1 MQAWLLHQ
9 FNTSAILIRAY
20 TGTTPLQHYLKQY
33 FAQNKK
39 HGSKDRKS
47 ISHFCYSY
55 YRLGHSLHQTTVE
68 DSIKAGLFLCSESLH
83 QWHDL
88 FTSEWIEAWQTD
100 LQKRI
105 QFVQSVYPCFNPAR
119 VFPWHPQLSESI
131 DLSHFSHSHFSQP
144 DLFIRARPGKKV
156 TVQNKLKANSIPYK
170 EIGKHCFAISNNTK
184 IDAVIQINRD
194 AVIQD
199 FSSQRIAEFLQRIPE
214 QQKPFSVWDCCAAS
228 GGKSIL
234 AVDILPNIQLTVS
247 DIRPA
252 ILHNL
257 QKRFAEAGIRQYRAV
272 VSDLS
277 ANKAAFHNSFQLVIC
292 DVPCSGSGTWGRTP
306 EQLCFFEESQIK
318 TYHQLQQKIVSN
330 AIAGLQDKG
339 YFLYITCSVFA
350 AENENM
356 VHFIMEKFG
365 LQLLHA
371 ELLKGWENKADS
383 MFAALLQ
390 K

>member
-1 MQAWLLHQ
+1 M
-9 FNTSAILIRAY
+9 
-20 TGTTPLQHYLKQY
+20 
-33 FAQNKK
+33 
-39 HGSKDRKS
+39 
-47 ISHFCYSY
+47 
-55 YRLGHSLHQTTVE
+55 
-68 DSIKAGLFLCSESLH
+68 
-83 QWHDL
+83 
-88 FTSEWIEAWQTD
+88 
-100 LQKRI
+100 
-105 QFVQSVYPCFNPAR
+105 
-119 VFPWHPQLSESI
+119 
-131 DLSHFSHSHFSQP
+131 
-144 DLFIRARPGKKV
+144 
-156 TVQNKLKANSIPYK
+156 
-170 EIGKHCFAISNNTK
+170 
-184 IDAVIQINRD
+184 
-194 AVIQD
+194 
-199 FSSQRIAEFLQRIPE
+199 QRIPE